1 MKALIQPGDA
11 PVHEWQHNK
20 GALEHEADAPL
31 SGRLDSFLKQIAVE
45 LVPELG
51 MWPTLGAKGDLKLL
65 AEEQVLDDEAPTAT
79 EGGDESDPYGAGR
92 VEHRCE
98 IADQLSADR
107 RAAFC
112 PFQPT
117 LAAFSAIASSSMPS
131 SETNTT
137 RRVSPGSQ

>member
-1 MKALIQPGDA
+1 MRTSRERRDRPTSPQVNSPNRQRRARCGHDPGQRDDIGPVKALIQPGDA

-98 IADQLSADR
+98 IAD
-107 RAAFC
+107 
-112 PFQPT
+112 
-117 LAAFSAIASSSMPS
+117 
-131 SETNTT
+131 
-137 RRVSPGSQ
+137 